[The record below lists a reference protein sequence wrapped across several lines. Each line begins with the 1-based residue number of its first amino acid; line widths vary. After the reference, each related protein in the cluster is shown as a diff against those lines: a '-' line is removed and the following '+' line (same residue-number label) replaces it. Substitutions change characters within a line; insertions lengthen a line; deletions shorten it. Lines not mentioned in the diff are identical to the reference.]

1 MGDLGLDGSKNTTAK
16 LCAIFLFE
24 QAGEAWV
31 ENLKP
36 HIDDNIFE
44 GKGKFFI
51 CLWNGTMMGYA
62 SSPCEQDVLDVF
74 RSLIRFKFDVGEI
87 QDSVCQTPLTE
98 VELRTIVLREM
109 I

>member
-31 ENLKP
+31 EKLKP

-44 GKGKFFI
+44 GKEKFFI

-62 SSPCEQDVLDVF
+62 TSPCEQVVLDE
-74 RSLIRFKFDVGEI
+74 GH
-87 QDSVCQTPLTE
+87 
-98 VELRTIVLREM
+98 
-109 I
+109 